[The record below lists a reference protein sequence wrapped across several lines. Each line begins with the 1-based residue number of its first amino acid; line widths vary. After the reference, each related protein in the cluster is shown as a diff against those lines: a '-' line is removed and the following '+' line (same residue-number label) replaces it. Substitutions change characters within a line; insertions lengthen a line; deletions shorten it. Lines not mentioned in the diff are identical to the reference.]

1 MATVQTK
8 ESQHGLTLTLHIGCR
23 VEPFR
28 WEDSI
33 RANTFYWFTLRE
45 ELSGGRDEPSAVI
58 VAKSSHGT
66 ASAERMC
73 DLRQGKTR

>member
-23 VEPFR
+23 VEPSR

-33 RANTFYWFTLRE
+33 RANTFYWFGLRE
-45 ELSGGRDEPSAVI
+45 ELSGGRDEPSAII